1 MRTIVINLKDVLT
14 DNPTLCISPLRF
26 VNRCDKCRE
35 FRFGLRCYGGDI
47 EATIRSLKCKPRVD
61 PEIIKLYREKAVLLR
76 RLKEIEDRLNE

>member
-47 EATIRSLKCKPRVD
+47 EATIRSLKCKPQVD